1 MCPRFLCSME
11 GEMDEVIPQIL
22 EEAMPQSSVT
32 VVVQPWNVPHRSLC
46 LNIWSPASGSSL
58 QDYPTFWKR
67 SLAWKEVDHWGWICL
82 APLPVFSPLLNCWWN
97 MMVNLC
103 LCSCMI
109 QTLATKSSKQDKT
122 MAFFFLKALCQGHPI
137 TENETSIQ
145 YPNIECTHLC
155 YVCVVCSFLFVS
167 KHIHSQSEQ
176 YISRGH
182 ICCQNS
188 LLWGLKSA
196 FDPYIWISITTS

>member
-122 MAFFFLKALCQGHPI
+122 MAFFFFLRHFVRDIPSQKMKHLYSTQILSVPICATYALCAHF
-137 TENETSIQ
+137 
-145 YPNIECTHLC
+145 CL
-155 YVCVVCSFLFVS
+155 
-167 KHIHSQSEQ
+167 
-176 YISRGH
+176 
-182 ICCQNS
+182 
-188 LLWGLKSA
+188 
-196 FDPYIWISITTS
+196 